1 MIMTI
6 SSSHEESS
14 GRPEEVLISDSP
26 VKSPKK
32 HMPKS
37 DFVKTRYG
45 PTKQNKINK
54 Y

>member
-1 MIMTI
+1 MTI
-6 SSSHEESS
+6 SSSDEESS
-14 GRPEEVLISDSP
+14 GRPEVVLISDSP

-32 HMPKS
+32 HIPNS